1 MSKIANLIKSNLT
14 NLAVNQGSNLVSSLF
29 SHTKNSAATNAAA
42 AKILNK
48 SPLELNDNS
57 PVSHMKQNPYD
68 YGTVFYPNDVQN
80 LGTGHYM
87 IFDILETDTAYGQV
101 FNAVKKGGVKGAEY
115 LGKDGVAESI
125 KNSLYKESRNTSIKN
140 NAGVEDR
147 IVQPSSG
154 INAGAIGSRHTRVS
168 DSIILY
174 TPPGL
179 QTSYNV
185 THEGTEA
192 GMMADLLGMGGA
204 GGFVGNFADVLGRIG
219 EVGQKLGAELG
230 GAALALIPGV
240 GDLKGALTKVTGK
253 AFNNNLEMVF
263 KGVPMREFTYNFE
276 FTPKN
281 RKELDSSRKI
291 INLFKYHM
299 HPEIADVGNDFIV
312 PSQFQITYMY
322 MDKRNNYI
330 PKISRCVLK
339 TLDLE
344 HGDAS
349 VFSTFSADE
358 IGAAPIYT
366 KMSLQFAETE
376 IMTKK
381 TIGEGF

>member
-1 MSKIANLIKSNLT
+1 MSKIANIIKSNLT
-14 NLAVNQGSNLVSSLF
+14 NLATNAGSNLVSSLF
-29 SHTKNSAATNAAA
+29 SQTKNSAATNAAA

-48 SPLELNDNS
+48 SPLELNDTS
-57 PVSHMKQNPYD
+57 PTSHMKQNPYE

-80 LGTGHYM
+80 LGSGHYM
-87 IFDILETDTAYGQV
+87 IFDVLETDTAYGQV
-101 FNAVKKGGVKGAEY
+101 FNAVKKSATKGAEF
-115 LGKDGVAESI
+115 LGADNVSKSI
-125 KNSLYKESRNTSIKN
+125 KSSLYKESRNTQIKN
-140 NAGVEDR
+140 NSGAEDR

-174 TPPGL
+174 TPAGL

-192 GMMADLLGMGGA
+192 GMMADILGMGGA
-204 GGFVGNFADVLGRIG
+204 GSLSGNFADFLGRIG

-230 GAALALIPGV
+230 GAALSLIPGA

-263 KGVPMREFTYNFE
+263 KGVPMREFNYSFE
-276 FTPKN
+276 FAPKN

-349 VFSTFSADE
+349 IFSTFSADE

-366 KMSLQFAETE
+366 KMTLAFSETE

-381 TIGEGF
+381 TIAEGF